1 MDSNPIISMKTHKPP
16 LSLLAKK
23 QLLPFTEIQINKV
36 QNSCPLVL
44 NRQVVKFAFVMVWL
58 MTLGSAQE
66 ILPFFFL
73 LMSFTYSES
82 HLSFQKHSS
91 ITKCVSAH
99 YILDSKQLFPH
110 FSRFP
115 CVLGTDLLHIPH
127 QIYVPELNKQTRRRE
142 KEALGKTG
150 LDHLLSGICKAN
162 VNFYSSRYCTLD
174 HFTLGW
180 MLGHNF

>member
-1 MDSNPIISMKTHKPP
+1 MSTST
-16 LSLLAKK
+16 K
-23 QLLPFTEIQINKV
+23 QTGGQI
-36 QNSCPLVL
+36 CLCYDLV
-44 NRQVVKFAFVMVWL
+44 NDPWVCTGNFAF
-58 MTLGSAQE
+58 
-66 ILPFFFL
+66 FFFL
-73 LMSFTYSES
+73 LMSFTCSES

-127 QIYVPELNKQTRRRE
+127 QIHVPELNKQTRRRE

-150 LDHLLSGICKAN
+150 LDHLLSGVCKAN

-174 HFTLGW
+174 HSTLGW
-180 MLGHNF
+180 ELGHNF